1 MGEAGM
7 PKVDKYEC
15 DSIVDDLSCRTI
27 SPTKRRGRR
36 GKHAKNEGGMKD
48 TMIEIVNLIKNTTT
62 TKEPSLTPSSVST
75 TKSGCSMTLDELN
88 GTHDRYMAHLQC
100 LKDNDLLTPERK
112 QNILKDMEDI
122 IFQISNKHGLKRGI
136 DDVNTNSNSNNANNS
151 VS

>member
-1 MGEAGM
+1 
-7 PKVDKYEC
+7 
-15 DSIVDDLSCRTI
+15 
-27 SPTKRRGRR
+27 
-36 GKHAKNEGGMKD
+36 MKE

-62 TKEPSLTPSSVST
+62 TKEPSHTPSSVST
-75 TKSGCSMTLDELN
+75 TKSGCSLSLDELN

-112 QNILKDMEDI
+112 QNILKNMEDI
-122 IFQISNKHGLKRGI
+122 MFQISNKHGLKRGI

>member
-1 MGEAGM
+1 
-7 PKVDKYEC
+7 
-15 DSIVDDLSCRTI
+15 
-27 SPTKRRGRR
+27 
-36 GKHAKNEGGMKD
+36 MKE

-62 TKEPSLTPSSVST
+62 SKEPSQTPSSVST

-112 QNILKDMEDI
+112 LNIVKNLEDI
-122 IFQISNKHGLKRGI
+122 MFQISEKHGHKRGI
-136 DDVNTNSNSNNANNS
+136 DDVNTNSITNNDNNS